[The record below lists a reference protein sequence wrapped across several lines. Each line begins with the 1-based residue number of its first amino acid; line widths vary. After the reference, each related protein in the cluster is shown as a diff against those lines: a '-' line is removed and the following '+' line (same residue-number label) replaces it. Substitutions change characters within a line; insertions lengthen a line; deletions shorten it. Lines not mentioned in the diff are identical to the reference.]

1 MAPFGQSPLC
11 MDTGKHQ
18 CRHYWERMSHQAS
31 VFIPIFLQMVSQPQI
46 SVPELS
52 FFFFKVSL
60 DNGLDFFFFFCSFLQ
75 EEWTIHL
82 YSVQM
87 AIADLV
93 ISTPLME
100 VDFFFLLLIW
110 GWGEKWLKQSLTIF
124 CSINANLQ
132 GFVLLLLGCNCLN
145 HGRQRRE
152 RGNTLI
158 LLIKICLWSWGADS
172 GGEVLA
178 RDLN

>member
-11 MDTGKHQ
+11 TDTGKHR

-31 VFIPIFLQMVSQPQI
+31 VFIPIFLHMVSQPQI

-52 FFFFKVSL
+52 FFFKVSL
-60 DNGLDFFFFFCSFLQ
+60 DNGLDFFFFCSFLQ

-87 AIADLV
+87 AITDLV

-100 VDFFFLLLIW
+100 VDFFFFFSSEAGGKNGSNNLWLSFAQSMPTCRDLCSYYLVVTVLIME
-110 GWGEKWLKQSLTIF
+110 GKG
-124 CSINANLQ
+124 
-132 GFVLLLLGCNCLN
+132 
-145 HGRQRRE
+145 E
-152 RGNTLI
+152 RGGI
-158 LLIKICLWSWGADS
+158 H
-172 GGEVLA
+172 
-178 RDLN
+178 